1 MTTTP
6 FESTMAEIARDPRA
20 RAVLGQ
26 LGIDDCCAAHLTLAQ
41 AAAAAGLPP
50 AELLR
55 RLELAVTAPASMV
68 VTLDVRGLPP
78 PQPLVQALERVE
90 TLGPGERLELI
101 HDRRPMLL
109 YPHLER
115 LGLAHETSE
124 PEPGLVRV
132 LITRRASA

>member
-6 FESTMAEIARDPRA
+6 FEGTMAEIARDPRA

-26 LGIDDCCAAHLTLAQ
+26 LGIDDCCAAHLTLDQ

-55 RLELAVTAPASMV
+55 RLELAVPEPPSIT

-78 PQPLVQALERVE
+78 PQPLVRALEGAE
-90 TLGPGERLELI
+90 SLGPGECLELI

-109 YPHLER
+109 YPHLEA

-124 PEPGLVRV
+124 HEPGLVRV
-132 LITRRASA
+132 RITRKAPA